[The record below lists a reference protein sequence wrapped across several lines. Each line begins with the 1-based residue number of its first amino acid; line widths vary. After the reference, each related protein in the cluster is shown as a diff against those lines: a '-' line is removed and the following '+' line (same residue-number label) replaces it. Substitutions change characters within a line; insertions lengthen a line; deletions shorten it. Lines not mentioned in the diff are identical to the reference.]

1 MKKKSSTLKTMLMGW
16 LVFAASSSLI
26 AQQTISGSFTSN
38 GQTRT
43 YIGAMPNNPQASLR
57 LVILFCGVGEN
68 ASQMALRGFNDYLG
82 TNSMV
87 IYPEPSSPI
96 GFDNVNGVDDFQM
109 VEDLIHRVDSIYTID
124 TNDICIGG
132 FSNGGIFTYKL
143 ACEFNSSNSGR
154 PYKFKA
160 IAVVSGAME
169 SGTANS
175 MDCPIVN
182 NLPLIAFHGTQDP
195 IIQYNGGQVQ
205 PPVNILAESAE
216 TTVNFWA
223 LSNNGCSANPIVTS
237 LPDIATEAPNPST
250 VELLEYNCTSSRP
263 TKFYRIVGGRHAW
276 PSGNANIDNS
286 QSRNLDINASELIA
300 GFFNNQTT
308 VSITE
313 ENLNDQ
319 TFSVYPNP
327 FNDLL
332 SIESNLDIKKV
343 VIVNTLGSPVY
354 TETQP
359 NNSIFLEHLSSG
371 VYFLIIEDESGGINV
386 MKIIK
391 E

>member
-1 MKKKSSTLKTMLMGW
+1 MGW
-16 LVFAASSSLI
+16 LVFAASSYLT

-38 GQTRT
+38 GQTRS
-43 YIGAMPNNPQASLR
+43 YIGAIPNNPQASLR
-57 LVILFCGVGEN
+57 LVILFCGVGED
-68 ASQMALRGFNDYLG
+68 ASQMALRGFNNYLG
-82 TNSMV
+82 SNSMV

-143 ACEFNSSNSGR
+143 ACDFNSSNSGR

-195 IIQYNGGQVQ
+195 VIQYNGGQIQ
-205 PPVNILAESAE
+205 PPLNILAESTQ
-216 TTVNFWA
+216 TTVDFWA
-223 LSNNGCSANPIVTS
+223 ISNNACIANPTITT
-237 LPDIATEAPNPST
+237 LPDLVTESPNAST
-250 VELLEYNCTSSRP
+250 VELLDYSCSSTMP
-263 TKFYRIVGGRHAW
+263 TQFYRVTGGRHAW

-286 QSRNLDINASELIA
+286 QSKNLDINASELIA

-313 ENLNDQ
+313 ENVNDQ

-327 FNDLL
+327 FNDML
-332 SIESNLDIKKV
+332 SVESNLGIKKV
-343 VIVNTLGSPVY
+343 VIVNALGSTVY
-354 TETQP
+354 TEAQP
-359 NNSIFLEHLSSG
+359 QNSISLEHLSSG
-371 VYFLIIEDESGGINV
+371 VYFLTIEDESGRIIV
-386 MKIIK
+386 KKIIK